1 MNSYQWKA
9 GILTK
14 LSETLANS
22 KKYMLW
28 CLKTWQVIKWRN
40 YKIIDKLLCLPK
52 TLHIIAIY
60 NSFHRT
66 GKKCLFKPQDVG
78 ATLQSYK
85 TIPAGKENDLQTA
98 VATVGPVSVAIDA
111 SQPSFHFYKKG
122 IYYEPG
128 IVFIEF
134 SFLILVSCFFGC
146 VWHFRV
152 NLELKT

>member
-1 MNSYQWKA
+1 MSKNLASCKVK
-9 GILTK
+9 K
-14 LSETLANS
+14 L
-22 KKYMLW
+22 
-28 CLKTWQVIKWRN
+28 Q
-40 YKIIDKLLCLPK
+40 IIDKLLCLPK

-152 NLELKT
+152 SLELKT